1 MTEQTEDRTAVTAV
15 RTEPHPL
22 KGFRVSVIPITD
34 GVELGTLSVYFCPHR
49 GIPEQKN
56 MLFSQLNYNEEN
68 TGSNGK

>member
-1 MTEQTEDRTAVTAV
+1 MAAA

-22 KGFRVSVIPITD
+22 KGFWVSVIPITD
-34 GVELGTLSVYFCPHR
+34 GAELGTLSVYFCPHR

-68 TGSNGK
+68 TDSTGK